1 MKGKR
6 LYLPTTNPLLAAGY
20 PGTIGLKTGYTSE
33 AGRCLIAVVR
43 RGKRTL
49 AAVLLRLAEPGR
61 AGEAAAREGVQ
72 DELRRVEPAGLEPAT
87 SGAAALFQLSYGPV
101 QW

>member
-20 PGTIGLKTGYTSE
+20 PGTVGLKTGYTVA

-49 AAVLLRLAEPGR
+49 AAILLDSPNPGEQAKRLLAK
-61 AGEAAAREGVQ
+61 AFKEA
-72 DELRRVEPAGLEPAT
+72 
-87 SGAAALFQLSYGPV
+87 
-101 QW
+101 